1 MTFLALIA
9 IIFFGFAVYNLTCAF
24 VDIPTKKTSQMMMLS
39 RKQQGT
45 KNEKLLDVYVTK
57 IAGWIAPYLRLDRL
71 KRNKVQCA
79 LDIAGLQLTPEIY
92 TARAWVT
99 AGAVGLCAIPMAFLI
114 PLLVPILIGLAVALW
129 FSTYYAAFD
138 FVKKRRKL
146 IEGEIPRFALTV
158 GQSLEND
165 RDVLKILTSYR
176 RVAGKDFGAELDQ
189 TIADMKTGNYE
200 NALIRFE
207 TRIGS
212 PMLSDVIRGLI
223 GVLRGDDQRMY
234 FKMITF
240 DMRQIEQNN
249 LKKEAAKRPK
259 KIQRYSMMMLICIM
273 IIYLV
278 VKRQIS
284 FLFEDPGF
292 CIDVFCTIAEPVR
305 YYNRDTES
313 GAWYSSTPDW
323 HENGSLIR
331 EDLIFEVIANGVVC
345 ALDGNGNFEGKKTFV
360 PFYQFR
366 QSLVQ
371 SVHTQHPH
379 LQDHE
384 ALREKLLSLPD
395 ARETV
400 GHGWYW
406 ENWLFATDVENTAEE
421 AVDSAE
427 WLNSQFHI
435 LAVRYTH
442 KPTGFVFTNYRFRD
456 KRAEAKSSG
465 HDLLLYDWKD
475 Q

>member
-71 KRNKVQCA
+71 KRNKVQRA
-79 LDIAGLQLTPEIY
+79 LDIACLQLTPEVY

-99 AGAVGLCAIPMAFLI
+99 AGEVGLCAIPMAFLI

-249 LKKEAAKRPK
+249 LKKEAAKRN
-259 KIQRYSMMMLICIM
+259 S
-273 IIYLV
+273 IY
-278 VKRQIS
+278 
-284 FLFEDPGF
+284 
-292 CIDVFCTIAEPVR
+292 TIAMEEMEPYIADLKTVEDEVEARELALMIQCFLDTLTLKERVIFMRRYAYMDTYRDIAKRVGISEKNVSVR
-305 YYNRDTES
+305 L
-313 GAWYSSTPDW
+313 
-323 HENGSLIR
+323 SLIR
-331 EDLIFEVIANGVVC
+331 QKMRKYLMEREV
-345 ALDGNGNFEGKKTFV
+345 
-360 PFYQFR
+360 
-366 QSLVQ
+366 SL
-371 SVHTQHPH
+371 
-379 LQDHE
+379 
-384 ALREKLLSLPD
+384 
-395 ARETV
+395 
-400 GHGWYW
+400 
-406 ENWLFATDVENTAEE
+406 
-421 AVDSAE
+421 
-427 WLNSQFHI
+427 
-435 LAVRYTH
+435 
-442 KPTGFVFTNYRFRD
+442 
-456 KRAEAKSSG
+456 
-465 HDLLLYDWKD
+465 
-475 Q
+475 

>member
-1 MTFLALIA
+1 M
-9 IIFFGFAVYNLTCAF
+9 
-24 VDIPTKKTSQMMMLS
+24 
-39 RKQQGT
+39 
-45 KNEKLLDVYVTK
+45 
-57 IAGWIAPYLRLDRL
+57 RLDRL
-71 KRNKVQCA
+71 KRNKVQRA
-79 LDIAGLQLTPEIY
+79 LDIAGLQLTPEVY

-99 AGAVGLCAIPMAFLI
+99 AGAVGLCAIPMALLI

-176 RVAGKDFGAELDQ
+176 RVAVKDFGAELDQ

-259 KIQRYSMMMLICIM
+259 KIQRYSMMMPISQRM
-273 IIYLV
+273 PRANSYL
-278 VKRQIS
+278 
-284 FLFEDPGF
+284 
-292 CIDVFCTIAEPVR
+292 
-305 YYNRDTES
+305 
-313 GAWYSSTPDW
+313 
-323 HENGSLIR
+323 
-331 EDLIFEVIANGVVC
+331 
-345 ALDGNGNFEGKKTFV
+345 
-360 PFYQFR
+360 YQSQLSAQPR
-366 QSLVQ
+366 PYDIVQ
-371 SVHTQHPH
+371 SARRFLHFGRRQDHYRRSFGCAAPGGSDPH
-379 LQDHE
+379 LQ
-384 ALREKLLSLPD
+384 
-395 ARETV
+395 
-400 GHGWYW
+400 
-406 ENWLFATDVENTAEE
+406 
-421 AVDSAE
+421 
-427 WLNSQFHI
+427 
-435 LAVRYTH
+435 
-442 KPTGFVFTNYRFRD
+442 
-456 KRAEAKSSG
+456 
-465 HDLLLYDWKD
+465 
-475 Q
+475 

>member
-1 MTFLALIA
+1 MPFLALIA

-39 RKQQGT
+39 RK
-45 KNEKLLDVYVTK
+45 NEKLLDVYVTK

-71 KRNKVQCA
+71 KRNKVQRA
-79 LDIAGLQLTPEIY
+79 LDIAGLQLTPEVY

-158 GQSLEND
+158 GQSLENV

-278 VKRQIS
+278 V
-284 FLFEDPGF
+284 L
-292 CIDVFCTIAEPVR
+292 CTEVM
-305 YYNRDTES
+305 S
-313 GAWYSSTPDW
+313 SLGAFF
-323 HENGSLIR
+323 G
-331 EDLIFEVIANGVVC
+331 
-345 ALDGNGNFEGKKTFV
+345 
-360 PFYQFR
+360 
-366 QSLVQ
+366 
-371 SVHTQHPH
+371 
-379 LQDHE
+379 
-384 ALREKLLSLPD
+384 
-395 ARETV
+395 
-400 GHGWYW
+400 
-406 ENWLFATDVENTAEE
+406 
-421 AVDSAE
+421 
-427 WLNSQFHI
+427 
-435 LAVRYTH
+435 
-442 KPTGFVFTNYRFRD
+442 
-456 KRAEAKSSG
+456 
-465 HDLLLYDWKD
+465 
-475 Q
+475 

>member
-1 MTFLALIA
+1 MRDVFLTLSPAARILVAVTILWLA
-9 IIFFGFAVYNLTCAF
+9 GFL
-24 VDIPTKKTSQMMMLS
+24 MS
-39 RKQQGT
+39 R
-45 KNEKLLDVYVTK
+45 VTK
-57 IAGWIAPYLRLDRL
+57 VLKLPNVTGYILAGVAIGPYALDLIPSDIVSGMEFITDIALAFIAFGVGRYLRLDRL
-71 KRNKVQCA
+71 KRNKVQRA
-79 LDIAGLQLTPEIY
+79 LDIAGLQLTPEVY

-278 VKRQIS
+278 V
-284 FLFEDPGF
+284 L
-292 CIDVFCTIAEPVR
+292 CTEVM
-305 YYNRDTES
+305 S
-313 GAWYSSTPDW
+313 SLGAFF
-323 HENGSLIR
+323 G
-331 EDLIFEVIANGVVC
+331 
-345 ALDGNGNFEGKKTFV
+345 
-360 PFYQFR
+360 
-366 QSLVQ
+366 
-371 SVHTQHPH
+371 
-379 LQDHE
+379 
-384 ALREKLLSLPD
+384 
-395 ARETV
+395 
-400 GHGWYW
+400 
-406 ENWLFATDVENTAEE
+406 
-421 AVDSAE
+421 
-427 WLNSQFHI
+427 
-435 LAVRYTH
+435 
-442 KPTGFVFTNYRFRD
+442 
-456 KRAEAKSSG
+456 
-465 HDLLLYDWKD
+465 
-475 Q
+475 